1 MYRSL
6 RQCVDDLEA
15 TGQLLR
21 IDAPI
26 DANLEMAEIQ
36 RRAFRAGGPALLFS
50 NVVGCRFPMVGNLFG
65 TIDRARYIFRDS
77 LDRLRQLIALQV
89 DPSDLMR
96 RPRLYLKAPWSALL
110 TRPRKVRRGP
120 VLDCETT
127 LDRLPQLKSWPDD
140 GGPYVTL
147 PQVYSEDPDAPGF
160 ARSNLGM
167 YRVQLS
173 GGRYEPNREV
183 GLHYQ
188 IHRGIA
194 AHHAAALRRGETLPV
209 NVFVGGPPAMT
220 LAAVMPLPEGM
231 SELTIAGV
239 LGRRRVPMICRPGQ
253 LPIHAAADFCIA
265 GLIDPVRLKPEG
277 PFGDHLGYYSLAHD
291 FPVMQVEHVYHRR
304 DAIWPFTVV
313 GRPPQE
319 DTVLGQLIHE
329 LAEPAIPKQIPGVRA
344 VHAVDA
350 AGVHP
355 LLLALGSERYVPYDE
370 HRRPRELLTLANA
383 LLGHGQLSLTKY
395 LWIAAV
401 EDDPALDVRRV
412 PDFFRHILE
421 RVDWRRD
428 LHFQTCTTIDT
439 LDYSGG
445 RLNEGSKAAIAAAG
459 RPIRTQP
466 AT

>member
-21 IDAPI
+21 IDVPI

-36 RRAFRAGGPALLFS
+36 RRVYRAGGPALFFS

-65 TIDRARYIFRDS
+65 TMDRARYIFRDS
-77 LDRLRQLIALQV
+77 LDRLRQLVALQV

-127 LDRLPQLKSWPDD
+127 LDELPRLKSWPDD

-147 PQVYSEDPDAPGF
+147 PQVYSEAPDAPGF
-160 ARSNLGM
+160 TRSNLGM

-231 SELTIAGV
+231 SELT
-239 LGRRRVPMICRPGQ
+239 
-253 LPIHAAADFCIA
+253 LPVCW
-265 GLIDPVRLKPEG
+265 
-277 PFGDHLGYYSLAHD
+277 GDGAY
-291 FPVMQVEHVYHRR
+291 R
-304 DAIWPFTVV
+304 
-313 GRPPQE
+313 
-319 DTVLGQLIHE
+319 
-329 LAEPAIPKQIPGVRA
+329 
-344 VHAVDA
+344 
-350 AGVHP
+350 
-355 LLLALGSERYVPYDE
+355 
-370 HRRPRELLTLANA
+370 
-383 LLGHGQLSLTKY
+383 
-395 LWIAAV
+395 
-401 EDDPALDVRRV
+401 
-412 PDFFRHILE
+412 
-421 RVDWRRD
+421 
-428 LHFQTCTTIDT
+428 
-439 LDYSGG
+439 
-445 RLNEGSKAAIAAAG
+445 
-459 RPIRTQP
+459 
-466 AT
+466 